1 MIISKIVIHK
11 AIGLC
16 VIDMEAV
23 VDCRSCACCVI
34 RDHSYFFAVCVDS
47 ATADVTDQGFGV
59 FEATGLTN
67 LLDLVGNRE
76 DSDV

>member
-1 MIISKIVIHK
+1 MIVSKIVVHK
-11 AIGLC
+11 AIGFC

-47 ATADVTDQGFGV
+47 ATTDVTYQGFGV
-59 FEATGLTN
+59 LEATRLTH